1 MQWISSETRDW
12 PVTKTCTL
20 RNEWECIEDVS
31 HIVMFV
37 IYVKSTILLYG
48 IKMATPYPHNTDYI
62 VYPNGRV
69 WTTKKKRFMKAHKDN
84 SGYLH
89 ISFYMNKKKTTR
101 LLHRVVLETFD
112 GPCPEGMEARHLDG
126 DKENN
131 NILNL
136 VWGTREENM
145 EDVKEYYKR
154 TGGQNNANAK

>member
-1 MQWISSETRDW
+1 
-12 PVTKTCTL
+12 
-20 RNEWECIEDVS
+20 
-31 HIVMFV
+31 
-37 IYVKSTILLYG
+37 
-48 IKMATPYPHNTDYI
+48 MATPYPYNTDYI
-62 VYPNGRV
+62 VYPDGRV
-69 WTTKKKRFMKAHKDN
+69 WTTKKRRFMKVHKDN

-89 ISFYMNKKKTTR
+89 ISFYLNRKKTTR

-154 TGGQNNANAK
+154 IGGQNNANAKLTAGDVKRIRKLCDSGVQQRKIAEIYRIDKSAISRINTRENYAWVQ